1 MKKNI
6 ALICFMIIITSTFG
20 QLTTTYNLNR
30 SIDYLKTYNFDPCIS
45 QETILYAKRNMQ
57 INFISIESCNTNKN
71 NLNGQLYFVVIVDDT
86 LHKISYSDNFFYGL
100 TNEDILKKYKRFSL
114 SERQELESSNRK
126 YNKVFYDK
134 IREEKR
140 IEIERLVNQE
150 KEKKRIED
158 ENLKIYLDQKKKDEI
173 QNAQKDSIKTL
184 NNELLILELEKQFNI
199 TNKNVA
205 LKRQNSI
212 KYGGILITDYEINTN
227 KYDVTSVSL
236 SILNLS
242 SKRIKYASFEL
253 QAYNPV
259 GDPINLPKT
268 VKGVGFVE
276 KDDIGS
282 WEFQN
287 VWFDKTLESVKIKS
301 VSIVYEDGT
310 KKLINDVSNIIVS
323 NPDEQIALINYKP
336 TKNDIFGAVSL
347 REYTE
352 KTNKTYELLFIPINL
367 DDQYK
372 SNPYTIFPLKNIPLL
387 ITEIEDIISAKKSG
401 LNKNTGFFET
411 TDYCTMIYLNF
422 DKEKTL
428 ITEENLNLL
437 LIKLKTL
444 I

>member
-1 MKKNI
+1 MKKI
-6 ALICFMIIITSTFG
+6 ITLIYLMIIINKSFG

-30 SIDYLKTYNFDPCIS
+30 SIDYLKTYNFDPCVN
-45 QETILYAKRNMQ
+45 QETSLFAKRNMQ
-57 INFISIESCNTNKN
+57 LNFISIESCNNKN
-71 NLNGQLYFVVIVDDT
+71 NLNGQLYFVVIIDDT
-86 LHKISYSDNFFYGL
+86 LYKISYSDNFFYGL

-126 YNKVFYDK
+126 YNKAFYDK

-140 IEIERLVNQE
+140 IELERQVNQE
-150 KEKKRIED
+150 KEKKRIEA
-158 ENLKIYLDQKKKDEI
+158 ENLKIYLEQKKNDEI
-173 QNAQKDSIKTL
+173 QKAQNDSIKTL
-184 NNELLILELEKQFNI
+184 NNELLIIELEKQYKA

-212 KYGGILITDYEINTN
+212 KYGGVLITDFEVNTN
-227 KYDVTSVSL
+227 KYDATSVSL

-242 SKRIKYASFEL
+242 SKRIKYISFEL

-259 GDPINLPKT
+259 GDPNNSPKS

-301 VSIVYEDGT
+301 LSVVYEDGT

-323 NPDEQIALINYKP
+323 NPDEQIALINYKS
-336 TKNDIFGAVSL
+336 TKSDIFGAVSL

-367 DDQYK
+367 DYQYK
-372 SNPYTIFPLKNIPLL
+372 SNPYTNFPLKNIPLL
-387 ITEIEDIISAKKSG
+387 ITEIEEILSAKKSG
-401 LNKNTGFFET
+401 LYKNTGTFET
-411 TDYCTMIYLNF
+411 TEHSTMIYLKF

-428 ITEENLNLL
+428 LSEENLTLL